1 MLLHISEPYL
11 WLPVEKENP
20 EVKLHLYLHQNN
32 CPNREKIQEIDIHLG
47 GKDKDFYTSMDVS
60 RYLGQEIEI
69 CGEVE
74 EDMLY
79 GIFCYR
85 EKVQNVYPFRPKLH
99 FSPEIGWNNDPN
111 GMVFADGVYHLYY
124 QWNPY
129 GVVWG
134 NMHWGHAVSRDL
146 LTWEHRPMAMEPDE
160 YGTAFSGCGWQ
171 DCENITGHGKNALLF
186 YYTAAGG
193 GNLWSAEKHRRFTQ
207 RLKVSTDGGETLH
220 PSDKFFLDHVA
231 GENRDPKIF
240 YHRESK
246 AYIMLLYLDG
256 SEFAIY
262 RSGDLL
268 SWEET
273 SRLSVKGMWECPDLF
288 ELPVETI
295 GDADSETLESLESPV
310 TLPAILH
317 SIKKKRNG
325 YSGPPTATMSWEAL
339 TAGVLPRKLPCRPP
353 TAPSFPTRHSPLP
366 G

>member
-20 EVKLHLYLHQNN
+20 EVKLHLYLYQNN

-47 GKDKDFYTSMDVS
+47 GKEKNFYTFMDVG

-69 CGEVE
+69 CGAVE

-160 YGTAFSGCGWQ
+160 YGTAFSGCGW
-171 DCENITGHGKNALLF
+171 I
-186 YYTAAGG
+186 TAAG
-193 GNLWSAEKHRRFTQ
+193 T
-207 RLKVSTDGGETLH
+207 T
-220 PSDKFFLDHVA
+220 
-231 GENRDPKIF
+231 
-240 YHRESK
+240 
-246 AYIMLLYLDG
+246 
-256 SEFAIY
+256 
-262 RSGDLL
+262 GD
-268 SWEET
+268 
-273 SRLSVKGMWECPDLF
+273 
-288 ELPVETI
+288 
-295 GDADSETLESLESPV
+295 
-310 TLPAILH
+310 
-317 SIKKKRNG
+317 
-325 YSGPPTATMSWEAL
+325 
-339 TAGVLPRKLPCRPP
+339 
-353 TAPSFPTRHSPLP
+353 
-366 G
+366 